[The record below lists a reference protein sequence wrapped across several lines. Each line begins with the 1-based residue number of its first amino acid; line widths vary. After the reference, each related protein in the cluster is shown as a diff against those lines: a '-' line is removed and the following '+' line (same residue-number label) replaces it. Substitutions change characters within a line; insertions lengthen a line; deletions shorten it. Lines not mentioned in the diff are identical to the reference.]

1 MKYKKLSAVRSAST
15 TRTAALSSSPRA
27 LPTSDSAA
35 QQIQQSLRRSIVTL
49 ELPPGTQLSENEVAL
64 RFGVSRQPA
73 REAMIALAKIGLV
86 RVAPQRGTVVV
97 KISARQVMQVRF
109 IREALETA
117 IVRQACIQFDPM
129 FRSSIDSIMAAQR
142 KAATDNDIASF
153 QEHDERFHAALAAGA
168 GAELAWQA
176 VIDVKCH
183 MDRVCHL
190 TLMDQQTVLGLI
202 AQHQTILAAID
213 ARDVDAADRAM
224 RHHLTEVLRSLPK
237 VLADR
242 ADLFE

>member
-1 MKYKKLSAVRSAST
+1 MKNV
-15 TRTAALSSSPRA
+15 ALSSPRSLVA
-27 LPTSDSAA
+27 SDSAA
-35 QQIQQSLRRSIVTL
+35 QHIQQALRRAIVTL
-49 ELPPGTQLSENEVAL
+49 ELPPGVRLSENEVAL

-86 RVAPQRGTVVV
+86 RVVPRGTVVV
-97 KISARQVMQVRF
+97 KISTRQMMQVRF
-109 IREALETA
+109 TREALETA
-117 IVRQACIQFDPM
+117 IVRRACDRFDPM
-129 FRSSIDSIMAAQR
+129 FRSSIDSILAAQR
-142 KAATDNDIASF
+142 KAALDNDIAAF

-168 GAELAWQA
+168 DAEHAWQA

-190 TLMDQQTVLGLI
+190 TLLDQKAVLGLI
-202 AQHQTILAAID
+202 TQHESILAAID
-213 ARDVDAADRAM
+213 ARDADAADRLM
-224 RHHLTEVLRSLPK
+224 RHHLTEILRVLPK

>member
-1 MKYKKLSAVRSAST
+1 MKNRRLSVVKAGEVMSN
-15 TRTAALSSSPRA
+15 AAFSSPRFLA
-27 LPTSDSAA
+27 APDSAA
-35 QQIQQSLRRSIVTL
+35 QQIQQELRRAIVTL
-49 ELPPGTQLSENEVAL
+49 ELPPGAPLSENEVAL

-73 REAMIALAKIGLV
+73 REAMIALAKLGLV
-86 RVAPQRGTVVV
+86 RVVPQRGTVVV

-117 IVRQACIQFDPM
+117 IVRQACARFDPM
-129 FRSSIDSIMAAQR
+129 FRASIDTILAAQR
-142 KAATDNDIASF
+142 KAALDNDFTTF

-168 GAELAWQA
+168 DAELAWQS
-176 VIDVKCH
+176 VIDIKCH

-190 TLMDQQTVLGLI
+190 TLLDQKTVLGLI
-202 AQHQTILAAID
+202 KQHETILAAID
-213 ARDVDAADRAM
+213 AGDADAADRAM
-224 RHHLTEVLRSLPK
+224 RHHLTEVLRSLPR

>member
-1 MKYKKLSAVRSAST
+1 MSTKKVRAVKPAEIANSVAILPS
-15 TRTAALSSSPRA
+15 RTWTA
-27 LPTSDSAA
+27 SDSAA
-35 QQIQQSLRRSIVTL
+35 QQIQQALRRAIVTL
-49 ELPPGTQLSENEVAL
+49 ELPPGVQLSENEVAS

-86 RVAPQRGTVVV
+86 RVIPQRGTVVV

-117 IVRQACIQFDPM
+117 IVRQACTRFNPM
-129 FRSSIDSIMAAQR
+129 FRSSIDTILAAQR
-142 KAATDNDIASF
+142 KAAADNDIPAF

-168 GAELAWQA
+168 DAELAWQA
-176 VIDVKCH
+176 VTDIKCH

-190 TLMDQQTVLGLI
+190 TLLDQKTVLGLI
-202 AQHQTILAAID
+202 RQHEKIVAAID
-213 ARDVDAADRAM
+213 AGDPEAADKAM